1 MAEGTGSTP
10 LLMAKELTNEVN
22 RAWEDGSFYENV
34 SPVTQDLLRYW
45 FFPSFMDVREINFH
59 QGQRQAILN
68 IIYLHEILGVKNVK
82 L

>member
-45 FFPSFMDVREINFH
+45 FFPS
-59 QGQRQAILN
+59 
-68 IIYLHEILGVKNVK
+68 
-82 L
+82 